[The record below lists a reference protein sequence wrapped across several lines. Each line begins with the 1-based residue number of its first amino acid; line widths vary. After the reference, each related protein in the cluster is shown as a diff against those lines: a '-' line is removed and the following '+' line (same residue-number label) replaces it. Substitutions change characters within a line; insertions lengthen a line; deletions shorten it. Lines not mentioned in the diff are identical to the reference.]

1 METELDKAYQ
11 KTVSWLFQQF
21 PAFQNVGASAY
32 KPDLGNIRA
41 LINELNLDFS
51 GIKFIHIAGT
61 NGKGTCTNYIGSVLM
76 EQGYTTGIFTSPHIL
91 DFRERMLVN
100 GQFIDKETVID
111 FCEYIKNLS
120 IEPSFFEITFALTL
134 SHFIAKKCDFVVL
147 ETGLGG
153 RLDATNIVNPILSI
167 ITNIGF
173 DHVQLLGDTLEKIA
187 FEKAG
192 IIKTETPVLIGEF
205 TAETL
210 PVFERVANEK
220 KSEIYFVNDY
230 NVEKSYFPIDNY
242 KRKNEKIILKAI
254 DILRSLDV
262 EISNESIENG
272 FKNIYQ
278 NTSYKG
284 RFQVISE
291 KPLEIVDVAHNE
303 DGIKDLLNAIKQIS
317 FDKLHIIYGSSSDK
331 EYTKILD
338 LFPDDAT
345 LYFTEFSN
353 HRSVKMEELKLN
365 KPNIAYFKDIQTAY
379 SHVKNVRSNEDLTL
393 ITGSFY
399 LISDYFAMGDA
410 TK

>member
-1 METELDKAYQ
+1 METAYQ
-11 KTVSWLFQQF
+11 ETVSWLFQQF
-21 PAFQNVGASAY
+21 PAFQNVGVSAY
-32 KPDLGNIRA
+32 KPDLKNIRA
-41 LINELNLDFS
+41 LISELKLDFS
-51 GIKFIHIAGT
+51 DIKFIHIAGT

-100 GQFIDKETVID
+100 GQLIDKKMVID
-111 FCEYIKNLS
+111 FCEQIKNLS
-120 IEPSFFEITFALTL
+120 IEPSFFEITFALAL

-192 IIKTETPVLIGEF
+192 IIKAETPVLIGEF
-205 TAETL
+205 TTETL
-210 PVFERVANEK
+210 PVFERVADEK
-220 KSEIYFVNDY
+220 NAVIYFADDY
-230 NVEKSYFPIDNY
+230 NVEKSHFSIDNY

-254 DILRSLDV
+254 EVLSSLNV
-262 EISNESIENG
+262 KISNESIENG
-272 FKNIYQ
+272 FKNIYH

-284 RFQVISE
+284 RFQIISE

-303 DGIKDLLNAIKQIS
+303 DGIKDLLNAIKQFS
-317 FDKLHIIYGSSSDK
+317 FEKLHIIYGSSSDK

-338 LFPDDAT
+338 LFPDDAE

-353 HRSVKMEELKLN
+353 HRSVKIEELQLN
-365 KPNIAYFKDIQTAY
+365 KPNVTYFKDLQSAY
-379 SHVKNVRSNEDLTL
+379 LHVKNVRSNHDLTL

-399 LISDYFAMGDA
+399 LISDYFARM
-410 TK
+410 

>member
-1 METELDKAYQ
+1 
-11 KTVSWLFQQF
+11 
-21 PAFQNVGASAY
+21 
-32 KPDLGNIRA
+32 
-41 LINELNLDFS
+41 
-51 GIKFIHIAGT
+51 
-61 NGKGTCTNYIGSVLM
+61 
-76 EQGYTTGIFTSPHIL
+76 
-91 DFRERMLVN
+91 MLVN

-365 KPNIAYFKDIQTAY
+365 KPNIAYFKNIQTAY

>member
-365 KPNIAYFKDIQTAY
+365 KPNIAYFKNIQTAY